1 MIQMIIMVKDGNDDL
16 TSNVL
21 TLFPVRK
28 VCLRYFR
35 MAAIAE
41 ISNTG
46 PKLYWVKV
54 TPRHFLIL
62 VSLLNR
68 FSTEL

>member
-1 MIQMIIMVKDGNDDL
+1 MIQMIIMVKDVNDDL

-21 TLFPVRK
+21 TLFPVRN
-28 VCLRYFR
+28 VCLRFFR

-46 PKLYWVKV
+46 PKQYRVNV

-62 VSLLNR
+62 VSLSNK